1 MRAWVRRGT
10 ARRRVVQGAVVL
22 ALVGQA
28 VVTASNVPV
37 GAVPAPIAAGST
49 ERDSLFSGFS
59 VNELPD
65 DTTSYDLSAD
75 GRYVV
80 FATTS
85 HADGTCSFTPQL
97 TCVDDRDTNDVSDV
111 FVRDRFTGRTDL
123 ISIGPVA
130 VAGALSCTPTS
141 VNFPNVGLDT
151 SSSPEDVTCTNDG
164 PGPVTVTGTSSP
176 TNYIISDECTT
187 VTLLAGDSCT
197 VTVTYSPSGSLGNA
211 DSTLDISH
219 TGSNQSPITIG
230 LHVIAG
236 LTCAPATHDFGFVIV
251 GTNPNPSF
259 TSTCTAEGPA
269 GARLTVQDVVPV
281 ECNGGTTPCD
291 QDDGD
296 GQGGFFTSG
305 GSCAINT
312 VLTVPN
318 SCTVN
323 VQFRPQQLRTYS
335 LTYGVLYTSNP
346 PDGVH
351 QFRSDIQVTG
361 QGVSPPPAIRGGS
374 APMRFERFWDALRC
388 LGPCHAL
395 SGKVTD
401 RPTYTPSRFFGPFGA
416 MTPALPAVPPND
428 DDVTCDAPTG
438 FECLAVGGGSPSI
451 SDDGRYIAFDS
462 NSNELSGDGTTDV
475 FVADRCAGEPAAN
488 CPDPGVFPSTDPA
501 DAGGVLPT
509 IRQASLHYDFEG
521 SYNEDVEASAF
532 SPSISG
538 DGSQVAFFCSRQCV
552 PDPPEFIS
560 SDASSALLAIRNFDT
575 NNDGVRNDASTAF
588 VLADTDGDG
597 AITNTPKGVAGAQ
610 GVREYAQADTTAPPA
625 MSGDGKHV
633 AFGQWIDDCFDCSGF
648 ELEAIAVYDR
658 DLNGDGLMGDR
669 DIDCLN
675 PFFGDSCESDTDPTL
690 GPPDGVADEN
700 GGNGGANDT
709 RTVFVSVNERFDDGE
724 VVHWSSTVGPD
735 PVNQELNGTDGYEPT
750 INRDGSVVAWTF
762 CTESCD
768 RSVILAAAA
777 GDPADVDIAAFPAL
791 PHQVVVAVRGTN
803 GEASRAIYASV
814 DDSADCP
821 TLNGSRC
828 PGGGFTFSS
837 SDHGSFQPSLSGNG
851 RYLAFSSNAPTII
864 GARVCDPY
872 DTSCSPVLPNQ
883 IVDVDLG
890 PATAGYPTI
899 FDGLV
904 IVSVGPGQGAGPSGG
919 CVGADE
925 FGDGASFSPVL
936 TADGASVGFLS
947 DAGNLL
953 GYADN
958 GDGGCDTR
966 DQNARRDAFLRN
978 LDPSLHVDPTTLVFP
993 VTQVNTSSP
1002 TLSTRVIDDGFGP
1015 LLLPPGLEASIIGPN
1030 ADDFAIVG
1038 DECTQ
1043 QAAAL
1048 VPLAGL
1054 NDFCAVQ
1061 VVFQPNGAGVLS
1073 ATLLLAEPGRGAAS
1087 AGVSTQAFP
1096 SEGITV
1102 PLRGSARAVP
1112 VKPRVPLLSINP
1124 LSLRFG
1130 DSLPGQ
1136 LTPSQT
1142 ITAAATGNT
1151 AITISALEFTGA
1163 NPGDFVVTGGSC
1175 STLPVVI
1182 AVGTSCTINVAA
1194 ITTQPGTRTAILRI
1208 TDDALGGPHLVSL
1221 VASSPEPRLTFNPTV
1236 ARRGTTSKLIGTQW
1250 PVNATINIIGASS
1263 SLHCDTSVT
1272 TDATGAFTVDCLVLP
1287 KQEAIPRTVTAT
1299 ATNGSTASANILI
1312 TAGSAQG
1319 GLDFLYRH

>member
-1 MRAWVRRGT
+1 MRTRVRRGT
-10 ARRRVVQGAVVL
+10 ARRRIVQGAVVL

-37 GAVPAPIAAGST
+37 SAAAAPIAAGST

-488 CPDPGVFPSTDPA
+488 CPDPGVFPSTNPA

-521 SYNEDVEASAF
+521 SYNEDREASAF

-575 NNDGVRNDASTAF
+575 NNDGVRNDATTAF
-588 VLADTDGDG
+588 VLADTDGDD

-735 PVNQELNGTDGYEPT
+735 PVNQELNGTDGYEP
-750 INRDGSVVAWTF
+750 
-762 CTESCD
+762 
-768 RSVILAAAA
+768 
-777 GDPADVDIAAFPAL
+777 
-791 PHQVVVAVRGTN
+791 
-803 GEASRAIYASV
+803 
-814 DDSADCP
+814 
-821 TLNGSRC
+821 
-828 PGGGFTFSS
+828 
-837 SDHGSFQPSLSGNG
+837 SLSGNG

-947 DAGNLL
+947 DAENLL

-1061 VVFQPNGAGVLS
+1061 VVFQPNGTDVLS

-1208 TDDALGGPHLVSL
+1208 THDALRGPHLVSL

-1272 TDATGAFTVDCLVLP
+1272 ADASGAFT
-1287 KQEAIPRTVTAT
+1287 A
-1299 ATNGSTASANILI
+1299 
-1312 TAGSAQG
+1312 
-1319 GLDFLYRH
+1319 